1 MRHKYTLLLYGSIK
15 FRYLVWVIG
24 SSENTSVEQ
33 FNLADN
39 SSIFHNLTNVIDIA
53 MSGQNDKV
61 FAITN
66 NGLFT
71 ITLSQDS
78 SPQNIAPFINGSIA
92 LDVFEVYS
100 YILLL
105 NGTVVQINN
114 QNSDQSTYLCRLK
127 LL

>member
-1 MRHKYTLLLYGSIK
+1 M
-15 FRYLVWVIG
+15 
-24 SSENTSVEQ
+24 EQ